1 MAGRDQ
7 EDKTTDDDRP
17 FSPEERRAVR
27 QLIQADNRRQ
37 WLVSTIKAIAIWVSA
52 VSAGLIVLQDYIRK
66 LLAPTA
72 GH

>member
-1 MAGRDQ
+1 MGERDHNN
-7 EDKTTDDDRP
+7 DTGDDDRP

>member
-1 MAGRDQ
+1 MVGRDQ
-7 EDKTTDDDRP
+7 EDKTSDDDRP

-37 WLVSTIKAIAIWVSA
+37 WLVSTIKAVAIWVSA

-66 LLAPTA
+66 LLAPTS